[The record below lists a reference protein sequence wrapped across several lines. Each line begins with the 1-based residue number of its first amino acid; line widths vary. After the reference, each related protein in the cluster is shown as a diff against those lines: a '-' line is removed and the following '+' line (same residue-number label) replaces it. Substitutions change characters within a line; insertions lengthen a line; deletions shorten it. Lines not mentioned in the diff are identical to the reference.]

1 MIFLEIVLA
10 VRIKFLWFYGD
21 YIPLVRGR
29 QQIFKKQIRLKEYY
43 LCGIFFKKKFMEK
56 INQEK
61 RKTYSEGGAEF

>member
-1 MIFLEIVLA
+1 MIFLGIVLA
-10 VRIKFLWFYGD
+10 VRIKFLRFYGD

-43 LCGIFFKKKFMEK
+43 LCGIFFKKFMEK